1 MKYEVTEKQLE
12 KLKKV
17 IQGFIDSALD
27 SLRKM
32 SEDWGL
38 GQMDEYDEV
47 RSVEKIVVDRIVPY
61 TGINVYI
68 DMYVKND
75 RDYNN
80 VRGEIQYR
88 LEPHFPSLK
97 LFINEI
103 ITD

>member
-38 GQMDEYDEV
+38 GEMDEYDEV

-80 VRGEIQYR
+80 VRAEIQYN
-88 LEPHFPSLK
+88 LK
-97 LFINEI
+97 KNIWEYENNNN
-103 ITD
+103 

>member
-1 MKYEVTEKQLE
+1 MKYEITEKQLE

-38 GQMDEYDEV
+38 GEMDEYDEV

-80 VRGEIQYR
+80 VRAEIQYN
-88 LEPHFPSLK
+88 LEPHFPKLK

>member
-1 MKYEVTEKQLE
+1 MKYEITEKQLE

-80 VRGEIQYR
+80 FYNFLLRDEISSWR
-88 LEPHFPSLK
+88 FLFFN
-97 LFINEI
+97 LFI
-103 ITD
+103 